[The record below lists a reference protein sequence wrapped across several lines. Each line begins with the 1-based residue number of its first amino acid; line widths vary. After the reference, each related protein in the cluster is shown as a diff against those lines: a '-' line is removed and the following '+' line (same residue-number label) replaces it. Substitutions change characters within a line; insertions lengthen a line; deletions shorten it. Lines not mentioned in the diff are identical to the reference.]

1 MATVNLQVN
10 GSAYVKSTSPS
21 THFPT
26 NTSTW
31 YAIGYTSSAE
41 LLFRFNALPSNLRHN
56 KITSYRLRIQARMS
70 SSTSRYAYAF
80 GSAFDPNT
88 VTYNT
93 KPSKAEVG
101 SNPLYYY
108 SGDEATGDVWL
119 SMQQYSVISDAV
131 YMMKYG
137 CGINGVGGG
146 ENSVKT
152 VLSGGGNPYLEI
164 TYDESVKATSKVI
177 YKSGAK
183 SGYLNPRN
191 ASTFQWALE
200 KAESN
205 INCYDDN
212 FSQSSATFCWKASTD
227 SNYTAVSI
235 SGDTKTVTIPAN
247 TFPTASTIQWYVS
260 ATDEENTTTQT
271 EVFSFSTSAGTA
283 TAHCVAP
290 VDSVEDGSAPITF
303 RWSLSSTDGQTPSK
317 IRSAWRKTS
326 DPDEQEYWHELFETT
341 TIGNTF
347 IAPDGTFPAGGIR
360 WNIRVW
366 NIDGVEGNRD
376 YAEFI
381 SVAAPDA
388 PEGLGAT
395 EVPYTTISWQSA
407 EQQAYEISIDGQIV
421 KRAFGTDVYSWKVSE
436 PLSEGNHVI
445 SVRVQGQYGFWS
457 QPSEITITV
466 AGARSQGVITGQFGV
481 DAVLTHSYHQNK
493 KIMWYRD
500 GVLIGTSFGSS
511 ESGAVFV
518 DRNVLGE
525 HSYFARYM
533 WNNEEDYDQSNT
545 IFGAMDTCKTL
556 IAPYDG
562 SSDWIELKLSE
573 NSANEEGF
581 SWSKI
586 NTTQRVKGAVYPML
600 ETSDFESL
608 SATYNCSFPDL
619 ESMKRFEALKGKV
632 VILKSRG
639 DNVVVGMLSQ
649 MSKRAKNFF
658 VTYSFTIQQIHVKDF
673 SEQ

>member
-1 MATVNLQVN
+1 M
-10 GSAYVKSTSPS
+10 
-21 THFPT
+21 
-26 NTSTW
+26 
-31 YAIGYTSSAE
+31 
-41 LLFRFNALPSNLRHN
+41 
-56 KITSYRLRIQARMS
+56 
-70 SSTSRYAYAF
+70 
-80 GSAFDPNT
+80 
-88 VTYNT
+88 
-93 KPSKAEVG
+93 
-101 SNPLYYY
+101 
-108 SGDEATGDVWL
+108 
-119 SMQQYSVISDAV
+119 
-131 YMMKYG
+131 
-137 CGINGVGGG
+137 
-146 ENSVKT
+146 
-152 VLSGGGNPYLEI
+152 
-164 TYDESVKATSKVI
+164 
-177 YKSGAK
+177 
-183 SGYLNPRN
+183 
-191 ASTFQWALE
+191 
-200 KAESN
+200 
-205 INCYDDN
+205 
-212 FSQSSATFCWKASTD
+212 
-227 SNYTAVSI
+227 
-235 SGDTKTVTIPAN
+235 
-247 TFPTASTIQWYVS
+247 S
-260 ATDEENTTTQT
+260 ATDTENTTTQT
-271 EVFSFSTSAGTA
+271 EVFSFSTAAGTA
-283 TAHCVAP
+283 TARCVAP

-303 RWSLSSTDGQTPSK
+303 RWSLSSTDGQTPSR
-317 IRSAWRKTS
+317 IRSSWRKTS
-326 DPDEQEYWHELFETT
+326 DPDAQAYWHELFDTT
-341 TIGNTF
+341 TITNTF
-347 IAPDGTFPAGGIR
+347 TATAGTFPAGGIT
-360 WNIRVW
+360 WEIQVW
-366 NIDGVEGNRD
+366 NVDGVDGNSD
-376 YAEFI
+376 SAEFI

-407 EQQAYEISIDGQIV
+407 EQQAYEISIDGKIV
-421 KRAFGTDVYSWKVSE
+421 KRAFGVGVYSLKVSE

-466 AGARSQGVITGQFGV
+466 AGARSHGVITGEFGV
-481 DAVLTHSYHQNK
+481 DAVLTHSYHQDK

-511 ESGAVFV
+511 ESGAVFI

-545 IFGAMDTCKTL
+545 ISGAMDTCKTL

-581 SWSKI
+581 SWSKM
-586 NTTQRVKGAVYPML
+586 NATQRVKGAVYPML

-658 VTYSFTIQQIHVKDF
+658 VTYSFTIQQIHAKDF